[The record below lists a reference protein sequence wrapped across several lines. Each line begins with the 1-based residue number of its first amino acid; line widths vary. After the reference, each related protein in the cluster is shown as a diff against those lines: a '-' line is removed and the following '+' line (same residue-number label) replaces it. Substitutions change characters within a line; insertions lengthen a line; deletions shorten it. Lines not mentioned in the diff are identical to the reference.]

1 MKNKDNS
8 YILSRNIFQDN
19 NFSEKE
25 VWSKSQLYRSPNYNF
40 SSMNNLISEY
50 PKSKKTIGNISSKAK
65 DENIDNEILKDKKK
79 QLKQLKKYIEY
90 LKNEL
95 NLSYKGTQEIDNQL
109 NSIKKKSEDVLN
121 EREKIKNNIEIEKK
135 IRDEI
140 LKENEMLKIKFLNC
154 LVNSKNHL
162 IIYQNKIN
170 EINKLIQIQGE
181 KNFDYE
187 KRNEELRKAIENKEK
202 LVSELQ
208 EKIKK
213 MNISK

>member
-50 PKSKKTIGNISSKAK
+50 PKSKKTIDNISSKGK
-65 DENIDNEILKDKKK
+65 VENIDIEILKDKKK
-79 QLKQLKKYIEY
+79 QLKKLKKYIEY

-121 EREKIKNNIEIEKK
+121 EREKIKNNIETEKK
-135 IRDEI
+135 LRDEI
-140 LKENEMLKIKFLNC
+140 LKENETLKIKFLNC

-162 IIYQNKIN
+162 
-170 EINKLIQIQGE
+170 
-181 KNFDYE
+181 
-187 KRNEELRKAIENKEK
+187 
-202 LVSELQ
+202 
-208 EKIKK
+208 
-213 MNISK
+213 

>member
-40 SSMNNLISEY
+40 SPMNNLIYEY
-50 PKSKKTIGNISSKAK
+50 PKSKKTIGNISSKVK

-79 QLKQLKKYIEY
+79 QLKQLKKYTEY

-95 NLSYKGTQEIDNQL
+95 NLSYKGTQEIGNQL
-109 NSIKKKSEDVLN
+109 NFIKKKSEDVLN

-135 IRDEI
+135 LRDEI
-140 LKENEMLKIKFLNC
+140 LKENETLKIKFVNC

-162 IIYQNKIN
+162 SIYQNKIN
-170 EINKLIQIQGE
+170 EINKLIQIQE
-181 KNFDYE
+181 NKNFDYE

>member
-50 PKSKKTIGNISSKAK
+50 PKSKKTIDNISSKAK
-65 DENIDNEILKDKKK
+65 VENIDIEILKDKKK

-135 IRDEI
+135 LRDEI
-140 LKENEMLKIKFLNC
+140 LKENETLKIKFLNC

-162 IIYQNKIN
+162 SIYQNKIN
-170 EINKLIQIQGE
+170 EINKLIQIQE
-181 KNFDYE
+181 NKNFDYE

>member
-1 MKNKDNS
+1 MKNKNNNDINS
-8 YILSRNIFQDN
+8 KNIFQDIN
-19 NFSEKE
+19 LNERG
-25 VWSKSQLYRSPNYNF
+25 WSHTQLYNNPNYNC
-40 SSMNNLISEY
+40 SPMINLNSENQT
-50 PKSKKTIGNISSKAK
+50 SKKITSNISYQKK
-65 DENIDNEILKDKKK
+65 DENIDNEILKNKNK
-79 QLKQLKKYIEY
+79 QLKQMKKYIEY

-109 NSIKKKSEDVLN
+109 NLIKKKSEDVLN
-121 EREKIKNNIEIEKK
+121 ERENIKNKIEIEKK
-135 IRDEI
+135 LRDEI

-154 LVNSKNHL
+154 LANSKNHL

-170 EINKLIQIQGE
+170 EINKLIQIQE
-181 KNFDYE
+181 NKNFDYE

>member
-50 PKSKKTIGNISSKAK
+50 PKSKKTIDNISSKAK
-65 DENIDNEILKDKKK
+65 VENIDIEILKDKKK

-95 NLSYKGTQEIDNQL
+95 NLSYKGTKEIDNQL
-109 NSIKKKSEDVLN
+109 NTIKKKSEDVLN

-135 IRDEI
+135 LRDEI
-140 LKENEMLKIKFLNC
+140 LKENETLKIKFLNC

-162 IIYQNKIN
+162 SIYQNKIN
-170 EINKLIQIQGE
+170 EINKLIQIQE
-181 KNFDYE
+181 NKNFDYE
-187 KRNEELRKAIENKEK
+187 KRNEELRKTIENKEK

>member
-50 PKSKKTIGNISSKAK
+50 PKSKKTIGNISSKIK

-135 IRDEI
+135 LRDEI
-140 LKENEMLKIKFLNC
+140 LKENETLKIKFLNC

-162 IIYQNKIN
+162 SIYQNKIN
-170 EINKLIQIQGE
+170 EINKLIQIQE
-181 KNFDYE
+181 NKNFDYE

>member
-8 YILSRNIFQDN
+8 NIISKNIFQDIN
-19 NFSEKE
+19 LSERE
-25 VWSKSQLYRSPNYNF
+25 GWSKSQLYKSPKYNF
-40 SSMNNLISEY
+40 SPMINLISENQTN
-50 PKSKKTIGNISSKAK
+50 KKIIPNISHNKIN
-65 DENIDNEILKDKKK
+65 ENIDNEILKDKNK
-79 QLKQLKKYIEY
+79 QIKQLKKYIEY

-95 NLSYKGTQEIDNQL
+95 NLSYKGTKEIDNQL
-109 NSIKKKSEDVLN
+109 NTIKKKSEDVLN

-187 KRNEELRKAIENKEK
+187 KRNEALRKTIEKKEK

-208 EKIKK
+208 EKIKI
-213 MNISK
+213 MNNSK